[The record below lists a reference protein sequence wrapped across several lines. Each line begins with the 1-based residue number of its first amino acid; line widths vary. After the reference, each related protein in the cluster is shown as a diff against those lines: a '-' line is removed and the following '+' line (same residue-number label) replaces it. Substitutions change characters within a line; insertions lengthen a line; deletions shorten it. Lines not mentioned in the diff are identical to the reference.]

1 MSDVS
6 GEEYDLRPLR
16 WQGDSGRLLL
26 LDQTRLP
33 TEETWLEISDI
44 ETLCEA
50 IRSLRVRGAP
60 AIGIAAA
67 YGMALVARRAAEE
80 GATLEALPSMLE
92 GTRQAL
98 AATRPTAVNLFW
110 ALEEMQRAAREALAG
125 PASADQLAAQLERRA
140 LAIHEDDLERGR
152 AMGAHGAEL
161 LEPGSTIMTH
171 CNTGGLATGG
181 YGTALGVIR
190 AGHATGKVEHV
201 FATETRPL
209 LQGARLTAWELNRLG
224 IAHTL
229 IVDSAAAHTMR
240 EKEVRAVIVGADRI
254 ASNGDVA
261 NKVGTYALAIAARA
275 HDIPFYVAAPLSTL
289 DRTIPD
295 GNAITIE
302 ERGGD
307 EVTTWDGRPMAP
319 VGTNVYAP
327 AFDVTPTDFIGA
339 IVTERGVIS
348 PVSKDGV
355 RKHLGEGRTA

>member
-1 MSDVS
+1 MSGAS
-6 GEEYDLRPLR
+6 GAEYDLRPLR

-67 YGMALVARRAAEE
+67 YGMAMAARRAVEE
-80 GATLEALPSMLE
+80 GTATGALPPVLEAA
-92 GTRQAL
+92 RQAL

-110 ALEEMQRAAREALAG
+110 ALEEMQKTAGEALAG
-125 PASADQLAAQLERRA
+125 PVSADELAVELERRA

-152 AMGAHGAEL
+152 AMGRHGADL
-161 LEPGSTIMTH
+161 LEPGSIVLTH

-190 AGHATGKVEHV
+190 SGHADGKISHV
-201 FATETRPL
+201 YATETRPL
-209 LQGARLTAWELNRLG
+209 LQGARLTAWELDRLG
-224 IAHTL
+224 IPHTL

-240 EKEVRAVIVGADRI
+240 EKEVGAVIVGADRI

-261 NKVGTYALAIAARA
+261 NKVGTYALAIEARA

-289 DRTIPD
+289 DLSVPAGDAIP
-295 GNAITIE
+295 IE

-307 EVTTWDGRPMAP
+307 EVITWDGRPKAP
-319 VGTNVYAP
+319 AGTDVYAP
-327 AFDVTPTDFIGA
+327 AFDITPAELIGA

-348 PVSKDGV
+348 PVSRNGV
-355 RKHLGEGRTA
+355 QEHLGEGRTA